1 MRTTIDRQH
10 PAGPTTCA
18 DQWLVGLRRHA
29 ARSGETWHYY
39 VVDDTQE
46 GADAAVA
53 AAMGRAAARD
63 QADRADRADQD
74 PAASITDFEVRRL
87 RHSPLGQVYL
97 EPGTRGRQADAA
109 RAAAVAAA
117 RRSR

>member
-1 MRTTIDRQH
+1 MHTTIDRQH
-10 PAGPTTCA
+10 PAGPATCA

-39 VVDDTQE
+39 VVDDTKE
-46 GADAAVA
+46 GAGAAVA

-63 QADRADRADQD
+63 QADQD
-74 PAASITDFEVRRL
+74 AAASITDLEVRRL

>member
-1 MRTTIDRQH
+1 MHTTIDRQY
-10 PAGPTTCA
+10 PAGPATCT

-39 VVDDTQE
+39 VVDDTKE

-63 QADRADRADQD
+63 QADQADLD
-74 PAASITDFEVRRL
+74 PPASITDLEVRRL

-97 EPGTRGRQADAA
+97 EPGPRRRQADAA